1 MRGLGSP
8 LPHLHRDWAH
18 PCHICTGAGLTPA
31 ASAPGLGSPWPHLH
45 RDWAHPGHICTGTRH
60 WHERVAICMLY
71 VECGSGDAQ
80 RTEKQRREALE
91 FDKKMRDKLLL
102 RSQPQACCAVYGV
115 WCIVAHCT
123 SQMRE
128 KPRPRNEP
136 RARAEWAGSVIQRE
150 GSYRRFGSIGSKRC
164 HAARHL
170 WIRQTTQRARPIGS
184 ICLLAGPVVML
195 RAAAPVLCVKL
206 VLDTRV
212 SMCDDAG
219 DSGGPGRHEG

>member
-1 MRGLGSP
+1 MRAKLMGKKAQSDSDDDSDDDSSDDDGAGTLTAVPLAFSEDRHTAATSAPGLGSPLPHVRGLGSP

-31 ASAPGLGSPWPHLH
+31 TSAPGLGSHWPHLH
-45 RDWAHPGHICTGTRH
+45 QDWAHPGHICTGTRH

-102 RSQPQACCAVYGV
+102 RSQPQACCTVYGV
-115 WCIVAHCT
+115 WCIVANCT
-123 SQMRE
+123 LQMRE

-136 RARAEWAGSVIQRE
+136 RAR
-150 GSYRRFGSIGSKRC
+150 
-164 HAARHL
+164 
-170 WIRQTTQRARPIGS
+170 
-184 ICLLAGPVVML
+184 
-195 RAAAPVLCVKL
+195 
-206 VLDTRV
+206 
-212 SMCDDAG
+212 G
-219 DSGGPGRHEG
+219 DST